1 MEKNN
6 NSCQKKRS
14 FAASGIQDDF
24 VELLDWHILI
34 HYLLGRLE
42 KLKTAISINLLC
54 CSRDKFFFFYMLSN
68 RL

>member
-1 MEKNN
+1 MEKYN

-34 HYLLGRLE
+34 HYLSGRLE

-54 CSRDKFFFFYMLSN
+54 CSRDKFFFFIC
-68 RL
+68 

>member
-24 VELLDWHILI
+24 VELLDD
-34 HYLLGRLE
+34 YLLGRLK
-42 KLKTAISINLLC
+42 KLKTAISIKLSLLQQ
-54 CSRDKFFFFYMLSN
+54 R
-68 RL
+68 

>member
-34 HYLLGRLE
+34 HYLSGRLE

-54 CSRDKFFFFYMLSN
+54 CSRDKFFFFIC
-68 RL
+68 